1 MSIFGVSCS
10 CPRSVSS
17 LVQLSRSV
25 FDYSSPVSVLLV
37 WFPSILK
44 PWFSPCLMSGRECQS
59 SFGVCPSVSPAF
71 PKFCLIKSM
80 FQEFLASLF
89 LWLLVTVPIIQKL
102 CMCAFI
108 YLFVYVRI
116 YTWLQFLMLG
126 AIEQTSQIIYP
137 LLCVCCLN
145 SLIAFEM
152 LVLIFL
158 WFISTK

>member
-1 MSIFGVSCS
+1 MFPLLS
-10 CPRSVSS
+10 CPYLVFPVPVLVQVLS

-44 PWFSPCLMSGRECQS
+44 PWFSPCLMSGLECQS

-89 LWLLVTVPIIQKL
+89 LWLLRTVTIIQKL

-126 AIEQTSQIIYP
+126 AIEQTSQINIHY
-137 LLCVCCLN
+137 

-158 WFISTK
+158 WFIYTK